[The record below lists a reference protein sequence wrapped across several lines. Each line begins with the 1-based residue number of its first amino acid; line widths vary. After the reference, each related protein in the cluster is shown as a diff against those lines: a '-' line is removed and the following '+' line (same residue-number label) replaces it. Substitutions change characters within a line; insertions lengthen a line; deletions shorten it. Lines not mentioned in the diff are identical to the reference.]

1 MLEVKGLNQGDG
13 GPKQEGELLRTCL
26 LLVLCDAHKSE
37 ENEAFSLINHVY
49 FWKDW

>member
-1 MLEVKGLNQGDG
+1 MVEVKGLNQGDG

-49 FWKDW
+49 F